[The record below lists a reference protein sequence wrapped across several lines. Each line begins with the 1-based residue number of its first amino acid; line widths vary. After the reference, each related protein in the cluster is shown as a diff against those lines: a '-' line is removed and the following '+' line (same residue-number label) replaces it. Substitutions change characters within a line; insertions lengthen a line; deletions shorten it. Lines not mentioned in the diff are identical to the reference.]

1 MIQKIRTTTVV
12 FFMIFMS
19 ITNTES
25 PASEQNFDNIVS
37 MMENDDDLYIFL
49 EKISKKESN
58 NRLKVISK
66 NGHIGKYQFSP
77 KTLRWLGYNDHDKF
91 LNSSDLQDE
100 VMIKYL
106 KKNQK
111 ILRRQIQKW
120 DNKKINGKT
129 ITESGILAAAHL
141 VGPGG
146 VIEFFKTMEEV
157 SDGNG
162 VKITE
167 YLFKFSGYNL
177 VLD

>member
-1 MIQKIRTTTVV
+1 MVQKIRITTVV
-12 FFMIFMS
+12 FFMLFMS

-25 PASEQNFDNIVS
+25 PSSERNYDKIVS
-37 MMENDDDLYIFL
+37 MVKIDDDLSIFL

-58 NRLKVISK
+58 NRLRVISK
-66 NGHIGKYQFSP
+66 TGHMGKYQFSP
-77 KTLRWLGYNDHDKF
+77 KTLRWLGYDDHDKF

-111 ILRRQIQKW
+111 ILRRQINKW

-146 VIEFFKTMEEV
+146 VIEFLKTMEEV
-157 SDGNG
+157 TDGNG
-162 VKITE
+162 VKVTE

-177 VLD
+177 TLD

>member
-1 MIQKIRTTTVV
+1 
-12 FFMIFMS
+12 MS
-19 ITNTES
+19 MTNTKS
-25 PASEQNFDNIVS
+25 PASGFDIVNITPIS
-37 MMENDDDLYIFL
+37 EDNDDLSIFL
-49 EKISKKESN
+49 EKISKRESS

-66 NGHIGKYQFSP
+66 NGHMGKYQFSP
-77 KTLRWLGYNDHDKF
+77 KTLTWLGYNDYEKF

-106 KKNQK
+106 KKNKK
-111 ILRRQIQKW
+111 ILHRYINKW
-120 DNKKINGKT
+120 DNKVLNGKL

-157 SDGNG
+157 VDGNG
-162 VKITE
+162 VKISE

-177 VLD
+177 LLD